1 MVEDITAPVVIHSAE
16 VQVDIQCLIVELEV
30 EVPLV
35 LTVELVGVHLAQ
47 EDSGIVHLVE
57 VIQVIIVLLS
67 IIMVMD
73 TVVQDTIDNHL

>member
-1 MVEDITAPVVIHSAE
+1 MEDITAPVVIHSAE
-16 VQVDIQCLIVELEV
+16 VQVDIQCPIVELEV
-30 EVPLV
+30 KVPLV